1 MFDACDGFFHPW
13 VLAMQAALLVNKL
26 NASIKHIHTSNSIG
40 LPHLVAFSAG
50 VGIGVVG
57 FLDAGVGFVQC
68 QQLARQA
75 DR

>member
-1 MFDACDGFFHPW
+1 MFDACDGFVHPRQ
-13 VLAMQAALLVNKL
+13 LAMQAALPVDKL
-26 NASIKHIHTSNSIG
+26 NASTKQIHTSNSIA
-40 LPHLVAFSAG
+40 LLYSVVCSAG

-75 DR
+75 T